1 MPDRAMKCDW
11 QKVLIR
17 NVWYSFHGRRST
29 STDDDLG
36 DSVASRATAAT
47 RSVTSPYVRGVARRL
62 VRSSVV
68 AQVYEQRDV
77 EAQRL

>member
-1 MPDRAMKCDW
+1 MD
-11 QKVLIR
+11 L
-17 NVWYSFHGRRST
+17 
-29 STDDDLG
+29 DLG

-47 RSVTSPYVRGVARRL
+47 GSVTSPYVRGVARRL